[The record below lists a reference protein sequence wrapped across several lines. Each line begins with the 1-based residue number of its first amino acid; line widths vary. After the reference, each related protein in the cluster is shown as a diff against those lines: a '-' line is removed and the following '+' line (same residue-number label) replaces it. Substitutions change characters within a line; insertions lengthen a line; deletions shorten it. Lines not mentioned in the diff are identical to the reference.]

1 MRTPRGPYFGD
12 PNHITQAE
20 PGANLQCLPKPR
32 MWPGRLREGGKR
44 SYPRGMGMV
53 AVISGSSGQQPLQTQ
68 QLNLTSFPQPAL
80 GNTLFPPP
88 QLTAAGG
95 GATPLAAF
103 GAQFLSSVLPTN
115 RSPVVSS
122 PLGQAPSTIPG
133 LPSAP
138 GGNQFAAQ
146 YSPQIY
152 SVVLNGL
159 LSTTTVQ
166 SATLVTPL
174 ANPNIAR
181 PTLIGNTVPEVPG
194 LPPIQPLGP
203 SPAGTGQVIASL
215 RPLAG
220 SGSIFGGAAPAPQA
234 PAPAPAP
241 APVKTTATPA
251 PAAKT

>member
-1 MRTPRGPYFGD
+1 
-12 PNHITQAE
+12 
-20 PGANLQCLPKPR
+20 
-32 MWPGRLREGGKR
+32 
-44 SYPRGMGMV
+44 MV
-53 AVISGSSGQQPLQTQ
+53 AVISGSSNQQQLQTQ
-68 QLNLTSFPQPAL
+68 QLNLTSFPRPAL
-80 GNTLFPPP
+80 GNTLFPPSD
-88 QLTAAGG
+88 LTAAGAG
-95 GATPLAAF
+95 QPPLAAF

-122 PLGQAPSTIPG
+122 PLGQAPSTNPG
-133 LPSAP
+133 LPTAP
-138 GGNQFAAQ
+138 GANQFAAQ

-166 SATLVTPL
+166 AATLVAPL
-174 ANPNIAR
+174 FNPNIAR
-181 PTLIGNTVPEVPG
+181 PRLIGDQVPQVPG
-194 LPPIQPLGP
+194 FPPIEQLGP

-241 APVKTTATPA
+241 APPPA
-251 PAAKT
+251 PAPAPAPAKTTTAKT